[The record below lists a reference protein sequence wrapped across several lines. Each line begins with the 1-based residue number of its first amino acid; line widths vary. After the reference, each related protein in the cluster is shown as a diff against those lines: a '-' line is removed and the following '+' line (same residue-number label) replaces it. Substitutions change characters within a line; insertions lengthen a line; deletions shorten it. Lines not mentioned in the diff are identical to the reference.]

1 LKLIRK
7 PMTNN
12 IFKRIKD
19 EKTTKEKLKMKTS

>member
-1 LKLIRK
+1 
-7 PMTNN
+7 MTNN